1 MVNPNEEKEENTNE
15 EQGRKRSRKKA
26 RTAGSQTDDDENS
39 NCSCQ
44 NMAAT
49 LNEINQKLDLALSKF
64 AEIDDLKNKVKDL
77 QEETNSLQESL
88 TNAHQEIEDL
98 KEHNKVQDKAIEEL
112 KKGVKDLTRDANSEK
127 ERVIKLESH
136 SRRNNLNFF
145 NIREEKE
152 DSFAKTEAILR
163 KFLTKELKAEDAEE
177 ISIERAHR
185 IGKPRVDGKPRPI
198 IAKFSFFKDK
208 DYVLSLGSNLAGTKF
223 GVAPDFPKEV
233 VDIRKSLVPHLKA
246 AKKSGRQAKLVY
258 DKLYID
264 GQLFK
269 QSTQGTSTDTSMV

>member
-1 MVNPNEEKEENTNE
+1 MDISNEGKEEKISE
-15 EQGRKRSRKKA
+15 EQREQRRKRRRKSR
-26 RTAGSQTDDDENS
+26 TGGSQTDDENS
-39 NCSCQ
+39 NCSCL

-49 LNEINQKLDLALSKF
+49 LEEINQKLDLALSKF
-64 AEIDDLKNKVKDL
+64 AEIDDLKSKIKGL
-77 QEETNSLQESL
+77 QEENGSLQESL
-88 TNAHQEIEDL
+88 TNAHDEIDDL
-98 KEHNKVQDKAIEEL
+98 KEQNKIQDKTIKEL
-112 KKGVKDLTRDANSEK
+112 KKGVEDLTRNANSEK
-127 ERVIKLESH
+127 ERAIKLESH

-145 NIREEKE
+145 NIPEEKE
-152 DSFAKTEAILR
+152 DSFAKTEGILC
-163 KFLTKELKAEDAEE
+163 KFLKEELKAKDVEE

-185 IGKPRVDGKPRPI
+185 IGKPRADGKPRPI

-208 DYVLSLGSNLAGTKF
+208 DYVLSLASNLAGKKF

-269 QSTQGTSTDTSMV
+269 QST